1 MAIEKI
7 RSRSS
12 IILEI
17 EMALAGYLSEY
28 SLAEICRF
36 IYEGRRSGL
45 LEIVP
50 DPNEISKSQK
60 PRHLWIKNGRIIAVT
75 SGMSGKELLTAI
87 GQRKLIT
94 SQQLASIVSEL
105 YQIDLPM
112 GLYLKSQGLLD
123 AEQLKLLYYAQTIAP
138 LAQLFEFNHSKFQFN
153 AIRSNSI
160 GVLARSEMTGIR
172 LTTKEIGLKGLRSV
186 KDWSKWI
193 NKFPDPNYALQKS
206 ESQLPDFR
214 LDLTEVK
221 LWSLADGRTPL
232 TKLATQIDKPIEVVQ
247 WVSYRLILFGLVREI
262 PLKPPSKSVAPTIA
276 IPNLAADRNPTVS
289 TSFLMGLKNFLRR
302 GTHNSAK

>member
-1 MAIEKI
+1 
-7 RSRSS
+7 
-12 IILEI
+12 
-17 EMALAGYLSEY
+17 MALTGYLSEY

-45 LEIVP
+45 LEIYP
-50 DPNEISKSQK
+50 DPNEIAPPQK
-60 PRHLWIKNGRIIAVT
+60 TRHLWIENGRIIAVT
-75 SGMSGKELLTAI
+75 SGMDGKELLTAI
-87 GQRKLIT
+87 GQRKLMP
-94 SQQLASIVSEL
+94 QPQLAAIVSQL

-123 AEQLKLLYYAQTIAP
+123 VEQLKLLYYDRTIAP
-138 LAQLFEFNHSKFQFN
+138 LARLFEFNHSKFQFN
-153 AIRSNSI
+153 AIRANSI

-172 LTTKEIGLKGLRSV
+172 LTTREIGLKGLRAV
-186 KDWSKWI
+186 KDGSRWM

-206 ESQLPDFR
+206 ESQLPNFR

-232 TKLATQIDKPIEVVQ
+232 TKLATQIDKSIEVVQ
-247 WVSYRLILFGLVREI
+247 WVSYRLILFGLVREM
-262 PLKPPSKSVAPTIA
+262 PLKPAPKIVTPA
-276 IPNLAADRNPTVS
+276 SATANLNVDPNPAVS

-302 GTHNSAK
+302 GTHQSAKSSAKNR